1 MSKLNDIWY
10 VMKVKYE
17 DGCVGEISVSS
28 SALLMKEIM
37 QNLLSAKEIKI
48 LKETIKNEN

>member
-1 MSKLNDIWY
+1 MSKLNDIYYTMKIKY
-10 VMKVKYE
+10 V

-28 SALLMKEIM
+28 STLLMREIM

-48 LKETIKNEN
+48 IKEI